1 MGYEILSD
9 DLLHNK
15 DEANGPPRSSW
26 LRKFIDRVKWFKL
39 HLFTVLIIILGIFLY
54 FNLDLD
60 FNFEDTE
67 SGVLTLSGNFK
78 SFSQNYTGDLEVDS
92 TKFSI
97 LSPSGQFDGETQTI
111 LLKNFSGT
119 INQINKSIIF
129 NGTTQTLEFGKN
141 KLNTQDKTFI
151 LTSTGKTN
159 TKLLL
164 KEIFFEELNGAA
176 KLDKTLNYEFEN
188 SSIKIFNFNTSFAY
202 DGTFTFSGQA
212 EKFEIISNKHN
223 LKINFDKNSTKPN
236 SEETS
241 E

>member
-15 DEANGPPRSSW
+15 DEPNGPPESSW
-26 LRKFIDRVKWFKL
+26 FSRFIDRVRWFKL
-39 HLFTVLIIILGIFLY
+39 HLFTILIIILGIFLY

-60 FNFEDTE
+60 FNFEETE

-78 SFSQNYTGDLEVDS
+78 SFSQNYTGDLEIDS
-92 TKFSI
+92 SKFSI
-97 LSPSGQFDGETQTI
+97 VSSSGQFDGESQSI

-119 INQINKSIIF
+119 INQVNKSVIF

-141 KLNTQDKTFI
+141 KLNTQDKSFT
-151 LTSTGKTN
+151 LTSSGKTN

-188 SSIKIFNFNTSFAY
+188 SSIRIFNFNTSFAY

-223 LKINFDKNSTKPN
+223 LKINFDKNSTVTEEEK
-236 SEETS
+236 SE
-241 E
+241 